1 MMRRYR
7 PFNDGLNEIVVAM
20 RLLNDGNSFA
30 ECRVFQIDLVA
41 GRNHDRDFTL
51 RQNLKSGS
59 WRFHLPS
66 VNRLLPHRME
76 CLHQVRSVPRLSNWR
91 F

>member
-7 PFNDGLNEIVVAM
+7 PFYDGFNEIVVAM

-51 RQNLKSGS
+51 RQNLNQGAGVSICQG
-59 WRFHLPS
+59 
-66 VNRLLPHRME
+66 
-76 CLHQVRSVPRLSNWR
+76 
-91 F
+91 